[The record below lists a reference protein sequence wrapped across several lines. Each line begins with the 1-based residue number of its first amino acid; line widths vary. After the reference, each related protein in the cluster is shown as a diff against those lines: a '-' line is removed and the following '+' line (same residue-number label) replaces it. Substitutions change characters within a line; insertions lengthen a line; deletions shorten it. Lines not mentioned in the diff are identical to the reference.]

1 MRKSLLAS
9 TALVGAAALLAAPAA
24 AEVKVSAFAQ
34 FHASALDQDDARKA
48 GAQDY
53 DFTTNTEVNFSGS
66 HELDNGLTFGFQ
78 VQLEADVGRGR
89 HTHGS
94 VGDTFAD
101 DTGLD
106 KGAEGGTAIIDEN
119 DVWVSGSFGKVVF
132 GNQDG
137 AADSMMVQGSA
148 VGVGFGGIG
157 NPTFSG
163 VTAVTNKAPTSSD
176 VSDSGDAIKITY
188 YTPRFSGIQAGVSF
202 APDLDSGSDSS
213 NAGTWDGGPGTGLEN
228 FVELGLNYNETV
240 NGVGI
245 TAAVVGVFADS
256 PIGKD
261 RTGFGVGLKLD
272 FAGFSVAGGYAQTE
286 DDGLTGDTLDASV
299 FDLGVGYSTG
309 PWTVALGAVWSEED
323 VSGDEWQLYAGTV
336 NYVIGEGL
344 SVYGTIT
351 AGTDETTASGDNDFT
366 VFTTGIKASF

>member
-34 FHASALDQDDARKA
+34 FHASALDEDLATTAGTQDF
-48 GAQDY
+48 

-89 HTHGS
+89 HTH
-94 VGDTFAD
+94 VE
-101 DTGLD
+101 TGTTT
-106 KGAEGGTAIIDEN
+106 AEGGTAIIDEN

-137 AADSMMVQGSA
+137 AADSMFVQGSA
-148 VGVGFGGIG
+148 VGVGFGSIG
-157 NPTFSG
+157 NPTFTG
-163 VTAVTNKAPTSSD
+163 VTSVTNSAPTSSD
-176 VSDSGDAIKITY
+176 VADSGDAIKITY
-188 YTPRFSGIQAGVSF
+188 YTPRFSGIQAGVSY

-213 NAGTWDGGPGTGLEN
+213 PAGTWDGGPGTGLED
-228 FVELGLNYNETV
+228 FVELGLNYVETI

-245 TAAVVGVFADS
+245 KAAVVGVFADS
-256 PIGKD
+256 PGTAD
-261 RTGFGVGLKLD
+261 RSGFGVGLKLD
-272 FAGFSVAGGYAQTE
+272 FSGFSIAAGYAETE
-286 DDGLTGDTLDASV
+286 DDDGTRDEKS
-299 FDLGVGYSTG
+299 FDVGVGYTTG
-309 PWTVALGAVWSEED
+309 PWTVALGAIWSEDED
-323 VSGDEWQLYAGTV
+323 VNDEWELYAATV
-336 NYVIGEGL
+336 NYVIGPGL
-344 SVYGTIT
+344 AVYGTIT
-351 AGTDETTASGDNDFT
+351 AGTADNNGVDNDFT